1 MTIKRQWM
9 LMLIL
14 TAIFSVVINTYILSS
29 LINKYF
35 VNYTSESY
43 QKHFEQI
50 VEYSQ
55 KTLAQKGY
63 SKQQVAIQLEA
74 HLNDPIVRIKL
85 YSAEGQLIAEV
96 SNTSNRTNGMM
107 RNRAMNRMMND
118 MMGTAIEENDFAD
131 LTDSGVSLGKLIVT
145 RYSSIGNS
153 MATRM
158 FMASLIGNSILSFLF
173 VLILVIMIGALVS
186 KKMSKDL
193 MYTASLALNMDLGNQ
208 LEPRLSKVR
217 EIRIIQQ
224 SLETLKSRLM
234 LKQTSRKKLVDEL
247 VHQTRTPLTILKT
260 HLEGFQDG
268 IISMTPEEIKICEAQ
283 IDNITSIVAN
293 MSSMI
298 DAETDID
305 SIKIEEFELNQLIKQ
320 IISGLKV
327 QFEKKQIGLN
337 LLNHQKLVL
346 KTDKYKLSQ
355 SIYNILTNAYKFTGS
370 SGEVSIAYKEA
381 GDCISIAIED
391 NGSGISENDQIHLFD
406 AYFRGSNSNNI
417 FGEGIG
423 LYVVKE
429 NLQKINGTISV
440 ESEPGKGSRCTICIP
455 KII

>member
-85 YSAEGQLIAEV
+85 YNAEGQLIAEV

-337 LLNHQKLVL
+337 LLNHQKLIL

-406 AYFRGSNSNNI
+406 AYFRGSNSNSI

-440 ESEPGKGSRCTICIP
+440 ESEPGKGSRFTICIP